1 MAEDKALRFKVASA
15 PDEVEQIHRLN
26 YRTFVE
32 EIPQH
37 APNPER
43 RLVDR
48 FHEQNTYIICL
59 RGKRLIGMIAL
70 RAERPFSLDAKVP
83 ELNGHLPDGR
93 SVCEVRLMAVE
104 HGERRGRVFWG
115 ILRLAWEYSRGR
127 GWNLFV
133 ASCAVR
139 QMKLYR
145 HLGFVP
151 FGPLVGR
158 PEALFQPMYITL
170 EAFEERAHAIEA
182 RARVGVGLAKPR
194 RSGPLPVTG

>member
-1 MAEDKALRFKVASA
+1 MANRDELVFKVAA
-15 PDEVEQIHRLN
+15 TQAEFDQIHRLN

-37 APNPER
+37 EPNPDR
-43 RLVDR
+43 TLVDR
-48 FHEQNTYIICL
+48 FHQQNAYMICL
-59 RGKRLIGMIAL
+59 RGEKLIGMIAL
-70 RAERPFSLDAKVP
+70 RANRPFSLDAKVP
-83 ELNGHLPDGR
+83 VLDGHLPPGR

-104 HGERRGRVFWG
+104 PGERRGRVFWG
-115 ILRLAWEYSRGR
+115 ILLLAWEYSRGR

-133 ASCAVR
+133 ASCSVR

-151 FGPLVGR
+151 FGPLVGTA
-158 PEALFQPMYITL
+158 EAPFQPMYLTL

-182 RARVGVGLAKPR
+182 RARIGVQPAKTR
-194 RSGPLPVTG
+194 RGRPLPATG

>member
-1 MAEDKALRFKVASA
+1 MADHKGIHFKVAST
-15 PDEVEQIHRLN
+15 PEEFEQIHALN

-37 APNPER
+37 TPNPER

-59 RGKRLIGMIAL
+59 RGNRLIGMIAL
-70 RAERPFSLDAKVP
+70 RAERPFSLDAKVSALDSYVP
-83 ELNGHLPDGR
+83 GGR
-93 SVCEVRLMAVE
+93 FVCEVRLMAVE
-104 HGERRGRVFWG
+104 PGERRGRVFWG

-133 ASCAVR
+133 ASCSVR

-151 FGPLVGR
+151 FGPLVGSV
-158 PEALFQPMYITL
+158 EAPFQPMYITL
-170 EAFEERAHAIEA
+170 EAFEERAHALEA
-182 RARVGVGLAKPR
+182 RTRIGVRLGR
-194 RSGPLPVTG
+194 RSRPAPATG

>member
-1 MAEDKALRFKVASA
+1 MADHKGIHFKVAST
-15 PDEVEQIHRLN
+15 PEEFEQIHALN

-37 APNPER
+37 TPNPER

-59 RGKRLIGMIAL
+59 RGNRLIGMIAL
-70 RAERPFSLDAKVP
+70 RAERPFSLDAKVSALDSYVP
-83 ELNGHLPDGR
+83 GGR

-104 HGERRGRVFWG
+104 PGERRGRVFWG

-133 ASCAVR
+133 ASCSVR

-151 FGPLVGR
+151 FGPLVGSV
-158 PEALFQPMYITL
+158 EAPFQPMYITL
-170 EAFEERAHAIEA
+170 EAFEERAHALEA
-182 RARVGVGLAKPR
+182 RTRIGVRLGR
-194 RSGPLPVTG
+194 RSRPAPATG